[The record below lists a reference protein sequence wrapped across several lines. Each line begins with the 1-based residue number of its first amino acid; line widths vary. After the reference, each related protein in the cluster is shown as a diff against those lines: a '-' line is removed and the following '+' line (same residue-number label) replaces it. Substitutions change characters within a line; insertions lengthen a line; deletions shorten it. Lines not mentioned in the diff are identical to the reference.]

1 MPDSDILNIESNYI
15 TDSKISKI
23 EYHSYIPYT
32 NSFKLN
38 DEIRIG
44 VQQTDVYPYL
54 HESFLYIEGKI
65 EDVAKVKLSN
75 NGLSFLFDQVRLE
88 INGVEVDRTRTLGI
102 TSSLKGYLTATTN
115 NYYCYQNAGWNLND
129 SSIVNESG
137 EFSACIPLKY
147 WLGFFEDFKKVLIN
161 SRIELILTRCN
172 NDLNSLHSK
181 LETVLATTG
190 NIILNKVV
198 WKIPH
203 ISVDDSERLKL
214 LKIIEKGKSLFIPFR
229 SFESYEYPELGK
241 SRNVVW
247 NLKTASKLEKPRYV
261 ILGLQKNRKHNIA
274 VDASFFDH
282 CKITN
287 IKVILNSVA
296 YPYDNLN
303 LNFSKK
309 NYAVLYNMYTS
320 FQESYYGKDEGKPI
334 LSPTVFETRAP
345 IVMIDTSK
353 QNDTGSASTVD
364 VSIEIEALDNLEGVS
379 AYCLLIHDRVIEYV
393 PLSREVKKLV

>member
-1 MPDSDILNIESNYI
+1 MPDSNILDIESNYV

-32 NSFKLN
+32 NSFRPN

-54 HESFLYIEGKI
+54 HESFLFIEGKI
-65 EDVAKVKLSN
+65 EDAGKVKLSN
-75 NGLSFLFDQVRLE
+75 NGLSFLFDQIRLE
-88 INGVEVDRTRTLGI
+88 INGIEVDRTRVLGI
-102 TSSLKGYLTATTN
+102 TSSLKGYLTGTTN
-115 NYYCYQNAGWNLND
+115 NYYCYQNAGWDLHDKN
-129 SSIVNESG
+129 IVNDQG

-147 WLGFFEDFKKVLIN
+147 WLGFFEDFKKILVN

-172 NDLNSLHSK
+172 NDLNSLHTKTLNS
-181 LETVLATTG
+181 VTTG
-190 NIILNKVV
+190 SITLNKVV

-203 ISVDDSERLKL
+203 ICVDDSERLKL
-214 LKIIEKGKSLFIPFR
+214 MNIIEKGKSLFIPFR
-229 SFESYEYPELGK
+229 SFETYEYPELGK

-247 NLKTASKLEKPRYV
+247 NLKTASKIEKPRYV
-261 ILGLQKNRKHNIA
+261 IIGLQKNRKNNIGL
-274 VDASFFDH
+274 DASVFNH

-287 IKVILNSVA
+287 VKVILNSVV

-303 LNFSKK
+303 LNFDKK
-309 NYAVLYNMYTS
+309 NSAILYNMYTS

-334 LSPTVFETRAP
+334 LSPVTFESQAP
-345 IVMIDTSK
+345 IVVIDTSK
-353 QNDTGSASTVD
+353 QNDSGTASTVD
-364 VSIEIEALDNLEGVS
+364 VSIEIEALENLEGVS

-393 PLSREVKKLV
+393 PLSREVRKLV

>member
-32 NSFKLN
+32 NSFKHN

-115 NYYCYQNAGWNLND
+115 NYFCYQNAGWNLND

-181 LETVLATTG
+181 SETALATTG
-190 NIILNKVV
+190 NIIINKVV

-334 LSPTVFETRAP
+334 LSPTAFETRAP
-345 IVMIDTSK
+345 IIMIDTSK